1 MWWVVAILIIISLFS
16 SVTLFYALRRIN
28 SYENFI
34 VRIQQI
40 ILLTSRKGKT
50 FDAKGS
56 FEADDEIGFFFKE
69 IKNIQEILDSLFETD
84 ITEENKNAEKK
95 K

>member
-40 ILLTSRKGKT
+40 ILLTSRKVKT
-50 FDAKGS
+50 LDAKGS

>member
-40 ILLTSRKGKT
+40 ILLTSRKVKT
-50 FDAKGS
+50 LDAKGS

-84 ITEENKNAEKK
+84 ITSKYLYQVVS
-95 K
+95 

>member
-1 MWWVVAILIIISLFS
+1 MWWIVSILIIISLFS

-40 ILLTSRKGKT
+40 ILLTSRKVKT
-50 FDAKGS
+50 LDAKGS